1 MRNLLKTGMLVDKH
15 VELVPIHPD
24 IHKQARSHL
33 SAGDLSPFLRLWISV
48 SNDEIVPHHA
58 FWNRGDAPTR
68 DSSQEDKRS
77 SHGTGALLTSS
88 IDATD

>member
-48 SNDEIVPHHA
+48 SNDEIVPHQA
-58 FWNRGDAPTR
+58 FWNRGDAPYSRQLTR
-68 DSSQEDKRS
+68 RQAQFPWDRGFVDFVY
-77 SHGTGALLTSS
+77 
-88 IDATD
+88 